1 MGEHEKCRVHSNQEE
16 VSTLSFTPSAEL
28 SLDSAYL
35 YVNVLEGGLL
45 PHEALL

>member
-1 MGEHEKCRVHSNQEE
+1 MQSAKQPGRGFHAELH
-16 VSTLSFTPSAEL
+16 PSAEL

-45 PHEALL
+45 PP